1 MWVIFFPG
9 ISLSWVKSSCPQAP
23 RLSPMSW
30 VLREIARFPLIAPKY
45 SAVSVFA
52 ARRKSRKLFYQFA
65 LTLSIPHSFSHSL
78 SIALSFSM
86 AFSDEVWKMQTNFL
100 ARSTKFSSAS
110 TFFLFVV
117 PITFWEGS
125 KYSAKGSSTQQSEQ
139 RGGSGGVASCK
150 FVMRK
155 SYKTWVFR
163 VLTKSNWGG
172 NP

>member
-1 MWVIFFPG
+1 M
-9 ISLSWVKSSCPQAP
+9 
-23 RLSPMSW
+23 
-30 VLREIARFPLIAPKY
+30 
-45 SAVSVFA
+45 
-52 ARRKSRKLFYQFA
+52 KSRVPFDCAKVFG
-65 LTLSIPHSFSHSL
+65 SFSFCREAKVAKTILPVCSHSLNPSLFLSL

-163 VLTKSNWGG
+163 VLTKSN
-172 NP
+172 

>member
-1 MWVIFFPG
+1 MWAIFYPG

-23 RLSPMSW
+23 QLSPMSW
-30 VLREIARFPLIAPKY
+30 VLREIARSLWLRQSIRQFQFLP
-45 SAVSVFA
+45 
-52 ARRKSRKLFYQFA
+52 RGESRENYFTSLLSLSQS
-65 LTLSIPHSFSHSL
+65 LTLSLSL